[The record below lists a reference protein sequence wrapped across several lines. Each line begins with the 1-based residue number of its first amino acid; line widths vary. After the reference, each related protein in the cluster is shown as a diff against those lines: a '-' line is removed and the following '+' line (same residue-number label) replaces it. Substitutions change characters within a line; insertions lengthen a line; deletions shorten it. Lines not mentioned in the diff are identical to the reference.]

1 MQTSDW
7 YALATLIA
15 LFVGPISAVLVTRKV
30 DEYAGKYERKLN
42 VFRSLMQTRGIRLDP
57 VHVAALNTVEIE
69 FYKISSVRS
78 SFKAY
83 VDHLGA
89 PLPEEKQQ
97 ERFFE
102 QRTDLFTTLIFEMG
116 KSLKYQFDKRDL
128 ERLSYVPLGWNAD
141 QTLHRNNSQLLN
153 QLLSGGRPLP
163 VTTFL
168 SSHSP
173 YPEPPSE
180 P

>member
-1 MQTSDW
+1 MQTSDL
-7 YALATLIA
+7 YALATLFA
-15 LFVGPISAVLVTRKV
+15 LFVGPILAVKVTRIG
-30 DEYAGKYERKLN
+30 DERAGKYEKKLN

-69 FYKISSVRS
+69 FYTISSVRS

-89 PLPEEKQQ
+89 PMPEEKQQ
-97 ERFFE
+97 EHFFE
-102 QRTDLFTTLIFEMG
+102 QRTDLFTTLLFEMG
-116 KSLKYQFDKRDL
+116 KSLNYQFDKRDL
-128 ERLSYVPLGWNAD
+128 VRLSYVPIGWNTD
-141 QTLHRNNSQLLN
+141 QTLQRSNSQLLN

-173 YPEPPSE
+173 YPEPPSD